1 MLQSSVSV
9 QGLVSKEPIWK
20 VGGGGR
26 GKERRGEEGGER
38 RGGGRR
44 EGERHT
50 SILVPVTH

>member
-26 GKERRGEEGGER
+26 GKERRGEEGG
-38 RGGGRR
+38 GAAYI
-44 EGERHT
+44 HT
-50 SILVPVTH
+50 SASNTLTL